1 MIRRTNLD
9 GNSNIGVYISV
20 TETQA
25 LIPFHTSTRMEEIIE
40 EALEVE
46 VFKATI
52 AGSSLNGILS
62 IGNSNGII
70 VSPYVLE
77 REIESLE
84 KAGFEV
90 FILPEKFT
98 AVGNLILA
106 NDYGAL
112 ASPLLSDESIKL
124 IEDALEVEVEQGT
137 IAGFNIVG
145 SVAVATNKGVLLHP
159 KATRRELEFVE
170 ETLKVPADVGT
181 INHGMTMIG
190 ACSIA
195 NSNGAI
201 VSEDT
206 TSPEIARIEEALGF
220 L

>member
-1 MIRRTNLD
+1 MIKRANLD
-9 GNSNIGVYISV
+9 GNPNLGVYISV
-20 TETQA
+20 TETSA
-25 LIPFHTSTRMEEIIE
+25 LIPFHASTRIEKTIEEI
-40 EALEVE
+40 LEVE
-46 VFKATI
+46 VFRATI

-62 IGNSNGII
+62 SGNSNGII
-70 VSPYVLE
+70 VSPYILE

-90 FILPEKFT
+90 FALPEKFT
-98 AVGNLILA
+98 AVGNLLLA

-112 ASPLLSDESIKL
+112 ASPLLSEKSMKL
-124 IEDALEVEVEQGT
+124 IEKALEVEVKQGA
-137 IAGFNIVG
+137 IAGFNIIG
-145 SVAVATNKGVLLHP
+145 SVATATNKGALLHP
-159 KATRRELEFVE
+159 KTTKKELKFVE
-170 ETLKVPADVGT
+170 ETLRVPADVGT

-201 VSEDT
+201 VSEKT
-206 TSPEIARIEEALGF
+206 TGPEMARIEEALGF